1 MGAML
6 RYPSQAD
13 VAQVVAHLIGNE
25 EVTSPSLV
33 ISSFF
38 FGGVAQLGERT
49 VRIRKVEGSNPFVSI
64 EGETSQHS
72 ESLVK

>member
-1 MGAML
+1 ML

-33 ISSFF
+33 ISSFK
-38 FGGVAQLGERT
+38 GISYIE
-49 VRIRKVEGSNPFVSI
+49 IPFLFVCDKMFLNTLND
-64 EGETSQHS
+64 G
-72 ESLVK
+72 